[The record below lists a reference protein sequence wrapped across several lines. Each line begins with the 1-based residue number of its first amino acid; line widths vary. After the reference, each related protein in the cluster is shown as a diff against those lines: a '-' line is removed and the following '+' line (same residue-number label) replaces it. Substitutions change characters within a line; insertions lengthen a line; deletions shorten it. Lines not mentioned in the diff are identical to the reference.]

1 MLSLSLLK
9 GYNIDNQ
16 HLSSRQLFI
25 STSCFNFS
33 GHPKPSRKGSL
44 PKVFFSI
51 YQGAKILK
59 APTLEQVERGIRKLS
74 QEIKRKRMNKVN
86 IMHRTMIKQA
96 VHKRID
102 NFYVTSAYYEG
113 NNNNGNLNESNNG
126 NRPLSQRDFS
136 NETTNYLS
144 EVEKYE
150 NIVKQ
155 YKKEKM

>member
-1 MLSLSLLK
+1 
-9 GYNIDNQ
+9 
-16 HLSSRQLFI
+16 
-25 STSCFNFS
+25 
-33 GHPKPSRKGSL
+33 
-44 PKVFFSI
+44 
-51 YQGAKILK
+51 
-59 APTLEQVERGIRKLS
+59 
-74 QEIKRKRMNKVN
+74 MNKVN

-113 NNNNGNLNESNNG
+113 NNNNGNLNESNNS

-150 NIVKQ
+150 NSITWGSLD
-155 YKKEKM
+155 